1 MSLRHQARDRVRLEA
16 VCKRFQEVVRI
27 TGCLEWDL
35 DNGPQT
41 ERGFVHYA
49 LSNGCKDSLKKIALK
64 AQRPLLLM
72 GVLQSVIPQVV
83 DTLQEVY
90 LSLDFSEEVAK
101 STDWQHVFVLLQEC
115 KHLVVLH
122 IFLWESGWHN
132 PAVNLNRLSLPKP
145 FANLHYLS
153 LFGFVVPSP
162 EIVSLLKSFPSLK
175 ALELHHLEG

>member
-1 MSLRHQARDRVRLEA
+1 MAPKENCFDRLCDTLLESIFDRALWIPCLSQHQARDRVWLEA

-41 ERGFVHYA
+41 EPGFVHYA

-72 GVLQSVIPQVV
+72 VVLQSVIPQVV
-83 DTLQEVY
+83 DTLQEVD
-90 LSLDFSEEVAK
+90 LSLDFSEEEAK
-101 STDWQHVFVLLQEC
+101 SSDWQHVFVLLKEC

-122 IFLWESGWHN
+122 ISCGR
-132 PAVNLNRLSLPKP
+132 AGGTTRRST
-145 FANLHYLS
+145 
-153 LFGFVVPSP
+153 
-162 EIVSLLKSFPSLK
+162 
-175 ALELHHLEG
+175 